1 MIALELLHFKE
12 TLKILRS
19 GTVTEIVIVVQGR
32 QTEAE
37 RNHRPVRRAGTGS
50 ENRRHMRLFIQQSR
64 RRDPG
69 IQRTACRHYA
79 PDPSLARGYSHRYI
93 YETPP
98 VLIQAGAVTNNS
110 NKKHVMGFETGRRW

>member
-50 ENRRHMRLFIQQSR
+50 ENRRTCGCSSNRAADATPASNEQRAVITR
-64 RRDPG
+64 R
-69 IQRTACRHYA
+69 T
-79 PDPSLARGYSHRYI
+79 
-93 YETPP
+93 
-98 VLIQAGAVTNNS
+98 
-110 NKKHVMGFETGRRW
+110 RR